1 MSGWM
6 ATDRKDVFTVHVAD
20 DQETAEKFADN
31 FAVRLLFGPIIV
43 AVKILQSIGKTVI
56 NHSEAR
62 DENRN

>member
-1 MSGWM
+1 MAGWM

-20 DQETAEKFADN
+20 DQETAEKHSGS

-43 AVKILQSIGKTVI
+43 AVKILQSIGKTVV

-62 DENRN
+62 NE